1 MAELEA
7 TSRTLTIIPT
17 YTHTIDHKHNNCRSE
32 HIKFA
37 KMSCCFTQCT
47 AVLLPTCEVELSKG
61 NEFHLLF
68 HFSLYID
75 MSLIQ
80 CVDINTL
87 SCIRHRELYS
97 PVFVPDTS
105 VELDNMKSIVIK
117 CIITNVNVLNCIG
130 FIPMIM

>member
-1 MAELEA
+1 
-7 TSRTLTIIPT
+7 
-17 YTHTIDHKHNNCRSE
+17 
-32 HIKFA
+32 
-37 KMSCCFTQCT
+37 
-47 AVLLPTCEVELSKG
+47 
-61 NEFHLLF
+61 
-68 HFSLYID
+68 

-130 FIPMIM
+130 FRPMIITVYTGKRKHND